1 MKDMD
6 IDKREV
12 LSRSDY
18 QEILLARMAAGD
30 LYANEARMRMR
41 RADMALDRLRAAAGE
56 KPLYEKGR
64 K

>member
-1 MKDMD
+1 MKDME

-41 RADMALDRLRAAAGE
+41 RADMALDRLREAAGG
-56 KPLYEKGR
+56 KPLYGKGR
-64 K
+64 E